1 MSQPAP
7 HAPSE
12 TPVPGALVSTAILL
26 MASMTIMANATISPS
41 LPGLKEHFAD
51 VPGIDTLSGLL
62 LTLPSLAILLTA
74 GVWGLAADRLD
85 RQRLLILSGLA
96 YAAGGTSG
104 LWAASFEAMLAGRVL
119 LGIGVAGTMTLTTT
133 WGTDLFHGPARARFM
148 GRQGAAMS
156 AGGIVVSIAG
166 GALAAMH
173 WRGAFAVY
181 LIVVPVVLF
190 ALWALAPHVAQR
202 RASAADRI
210 AARAAAPKGG
220 FPWRAFAFVGPLSF
234 LFMAVFYI
242 MPTRL
247 PFHLQDLGV
256 DSPFLIGLIM
266 AGMTLS
272 SVPGSLLYGRIRRHV
287 SAMGVFA
294 WSYGLMG
301 VGMVVVALAGGP
313 IGVFVGVLV
322 IGVGMGPAMPNYTT
336 FMMAEVPPQQR
347 GRAAGLLT
355 TAFFSGQ
362 FASPLITAP
371 LVAAFG
377 VAGAL
382 EAFAAVMVV
391 LALGL
396 GVAAIMRRRDEAIA

>member
-1 MSQPAP
+1 MFQRRMNAASDPA
-7 HAPSE
+7 AVAG
-12 TPVPGALVSTAILL
+12 PVTAAILL
-26 MASMTIMANATISPS
+26 LASMTIMANATISPS
-41 LPGLKEHFAD
+41 LPGLKEHFAA

-74 GVWGLAADRLD
+74 GLWGLAADRLN
-85 RQRLLILSGLA
+85 RQRLLLVAGLA
-96 YAAGGTSG
+96 YAVGGTSG
-104 LWAASFEAMLAGRVL
+104 LWAGSFEVLLAGRIL

-133 WGTDLFHGPARARFM
+133 WGSDLFHGPARAQYM

-190 ALWALAPHVAQR
+190 ALWALAPHAARR
-202 RASAADRI
+202 RATAAERT
-210 AARAAAPKGG
+210 AARAGAPRGG

-256 DSPFLIGLIM
+256 DSPFLIGMIM
-266 AGMTLS
+266 AGMTLA
-272 SVPGSLLYGRIRRHV
+272 SVPGALLYGRIRRHL

-301 VGMVVVALAGGP
+301 AGMVVVALAGGP
-313 IGVFVGVLV
+313 LVVFLGVVV
-322 IGVGMGPAMPNYTT
+322 IGLGMGPAMPNYTT
-336 FMMAEVPPQQR
+336 YMMAEVPPEQR
-347 GRAAGLLT
+347 GRASGLLT

-371 LVAAFG
+371 LVGAFG
-377 VAGAL
+377 VAVAL
-382 EAFAAVMVV
+382 EAFAAVLVV
-391 LALGL
+391 LAVGL
-396 GVAAIMRRRDEAIA
+396 GVAAVARRRDEAIA